1 MGGSSRAIERL
12 DAQPLADIYEPD
24 IGVADKWPD
33 KRLPKWINSY
43 SNVHEDTILAVA
55 IIAAVLT
62 PTPDVFNM
70 SLMGLP
76 LYVLFEIGLIGM
88 RLGKK

>member
-1 MGGSSRAIERL
+1 MNFSDKLTRNPEWI
-12 DAQPLADIYEPD
+12 LAFFESFRNALVR
-24 IGVADKWPD
+24 IGIV
-33 KRLPKWINSY
+33 
-43 SNVHEDTILAVA
+43 VLAVA

-76 LYVLFEIGLIGM
+76 LYLLFEIGLIGM